1 MSKELLTKQK
11 TEFLGTYE
19 KKGGSQNDISLV
31 VCWHVFIKIDR
42 NRIKH
47 SSKVLNGNVCSYNTH
62 RKNYVFI
69 YVRDHS
75 YIT

>member
-11 TEFLGTYE
+11 TEFLGAYE

-42 NRIKH
+42 NRI
-47 SSKVLNGNVCSYNTH
+47 NTTQ
-62 RKNYVFI
+62 KF
-69 YVRDHS
+69 
-75 YIT
+75 